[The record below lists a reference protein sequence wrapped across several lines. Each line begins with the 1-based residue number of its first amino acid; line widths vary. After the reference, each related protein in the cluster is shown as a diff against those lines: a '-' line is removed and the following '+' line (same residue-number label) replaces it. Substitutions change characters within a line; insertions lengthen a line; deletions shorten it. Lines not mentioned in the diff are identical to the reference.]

1 MDFGRKPYDHVPMQD
16 RDITGYGIPVGGI
29 RDPECTEQD
38 IMPLKKAS
46 KWGIMNI
53 ETVDPR
59 ADISVAQII
68 SSKENDKRKPFELY
82 SWAEPLRNDK
92 SKG

>member
-1 MDFGRKPYDHVPMQD
+1 
-16 RDITGYGIPVGGI
+16 
-29 RDPECTEQD
+29 
-38 IMPLKKAS
+38 MPLKKAS

-53 ETVDPR
+53 ETVYPR